1 MDDPLRT
8 TPGQAPVR
16 RYPRMAGEYVVAYR
30 RQAQDGSAAAAE
42 YSRTQTLGLGGLM
55 FESEKSIDHGEV
67 LQLEIVFGEKTIKA
81 TGTVVYVDRQEHG
94 PSRVGVQFTEISEDD
109 RDALLGVY
117 LQQEY
122 RIEPA

>member
-1 MDDPLRT
+1 MDDPLSHS
-8 TPGQAPVR
+8 PGQAPVR

-30 RQAQDGSAAAAE
+30 RQLPGGNQAAAE
-42 YSRTQTLGLGGLM
+42 YSRTRTLGLGGLM
-55 FESEKSIDHGEV
+55 FESEKALEHDET

-81 TGTVVYVDRQEHG
+81 AGVVVYVDRQDNE

-122 RIEPA
+122 RIDPA